1 MGVRKLGG
9 IKELAEDGTQSRRRY
24 DWRGLNVEVAE
35 HGIRAPA
42 TDEANQIGVDLGAEE
57 GHRPAGAEGPS
68 FDVGGVKA
76 VEMSSRSHKLAE
88 VGGDCAS
95 EQHRRMSM

>member
-1 MGVRKLGG
+1 M
-9 IKELAEDGTQSRRRY
+9 
-24 DWRGLNVEVAE
+24 EVAE

-68 FDVGGVKA
+68 FDVGGAKA
-76 VEMSSRSHKLAE
+76 IEMSSRGHKP
-88 VGGDCAS
+88 V
-95 EQHRRMSM
+95 